1 MTSQLAA
8 RPFGPKNN
16 SSHSRSATHVVAFLG
31 TGQMGGPMAANLA
44 RAGFEVRVWDRT
56 ASRAAALAEDGAT
69 VAASPAE
76 AVKGAGILITMLA
89 DGPAT
94 AQVCD
99 GPDGVAAAGPG
110 LIWVQMATVGLEW
123 TQRFANTA
131 ARYGVHFFDAPVS
144 GSQGPAQAG
153 QLTILASGPQWMQ
166 ETVAPVFAALGRAT
180 TWLGPAGNGTRAKL
194 VLNNWLTDLTEMTAE
209 TLSFARDLDVDPAV
223 IVDLLESTPL
233 GSPYAVQ
240 KARTMLAGDFTPAF
254 ALKHALKDAELAAQ
268 AAQASGAELPLTR
281 ALLPRWQRAAAS
293 GHADDDLAVIYT
305 TP

>member
-1 MTSQLAA
+1 MTTELAPRRITAA
-8 RPFGPKNN
+8 RPD
-16 SSHSRSATHVVAFLG
+16 HSKPRTTPVIAFLG
-31 TGQMGGPMAANLA
+31 TGRMGGPMAANLA
-44 RAGFEVRVWDRT
+44 RAGFEVRAWDRT
-56 ASRAAALAEDGAT
+56 ASHAADLAGDGAT
-69 VAASPAE
+69 AAASPAE
-76 AVKGAGILITMLA
+76 AVRGAGILITMLA

-94 AQVCD
+94 EQVWN
-99 GPDGVAAAGPG
+99 GPDGLSAAGPG

-153 QLTILASGPQWMQ
+153 ELTILASGPHWMA
-166 ETVAPVFAALGRAT
+166 EAVTPVFEVLGRAT

-194 VLNNWLTDLTEMTAE
+194 VLNNWLADITETTAE
-209 TLSFARDLDVDPAV
+209 TLSFARQLGLDPAA

-233 GSPYAVQ
+233 GSPYAMQ

-254 ALKHALKDAELAAQ
+254 ALKHALKDADLAAQ
-268 AAQASGAELPLTR
+268 AAQESGAELTLTS
-281 ALLPRWQRAAAS
+281 ALLPRWRRAVAS
-293 GHADDDLAVIYT
+293 GHADDDLAAIYT